1 MMKRRA
7 LLVAVVLGV
16 APLVEACTTRDVVGV
31 EIGVVTTYP
40 SLASLIDGQ
49 SLRFAATVRDANGEL
64 LPGATVTWST
74 DTPEVVSIDGEGT
87 VEAIAA
93 GTATVRASF
102 GGVDGTALVEVYPA
116 PGLVLSEDSVALRA
130 VIGAASPPPTV
141 LQVLN
146 NGIGTVGDL
155 QVSVSFAPGQP
166 SGWLT
171 PSLAGTETPTTLTLT
186 PETAS
191 LPGGAYEATLT
202 LESDDDE
209 SPLLLPVS
217 LSVVGFT
224 VTQSD
229 GSTLVS
235 ESGIT
240 DTITVVFAAGPASD
254 VVVEI
259 QSGDT
264 TAVTVSPALL
274 TFTPS
279 NWDQPRTVL
288 VAAPNDDRLEG
299 DDVTALTVAVVDSV
313 SDPAFAP
320 VPDEEI
326 LVTTL
331 DDETAGFTIVESGGR
346 TIVTQN
352 GQDDDFTVALTAQP
366 TSPVVIDV
374 RSDDR
379 SLVEVSTSSLTF
391 TETDWD
397 MPQVVVVTGVVDR
410 DLIGSEVTTVT
421 LGVDPALSDD
431 GFDAVPEQ
439 SVRVIVTGDAPPV
452 IITGDAQ
459 QPPAG

>member
-1 MMKRRA
+1 MKRRDLLIA
-7 LLVAVVLGV
+7 LALGL
-16 APLVEACTTRDVVGV
+16 APLTQACTTREVVGV

-49 SLRFAATVRDANGEL
+49 SLLFSATVRTADGEL
-64 LPGATVTWST
+64 LSGATVTWST
-74 DTPEVVSIDGEGT
+74 DRPQVISIDDAGR

-102 GGVDGTALVEVYPA
+102 GGVHGTALVDVYPA
-116 PGLVLSEDSVALRA
+116 PGLVLSENSVAFRA
-130 VIGAASPPPTV
+130 VVGAASPSPVV

-146 NGIGTVGDL
+146 NGVGTVEDL
-155 QVSVSFAPGQP
+155 QASVTFAPGQP
-166 SGWLT
+166 TGWLT
-171 PSLAGTETPTTLTLT
+171 PSLADTETPTTLTLT
-186 PETAS
+186 PETSS

-202 LESDDDE
+202 LESDDDD
-209 SPLLLPVS
+209 SPLLMPVS
-217 LSVVGFT
+217 LSVAGFT

-229 GSTLVS
+229 GSTLVA

-240 DTITVVFAAGPASD
+240 DTITVVFAARPASD
-254 VVVEI
+254 VVVEAL
-259 QSGDT
+259 SGDT
-264 TAVTVSPALL
+264 THVTVTPTML
-274 TFTPS
+274 TFTPA

-299 DDVTALTVAVVDSV
+299 DMVTALTVAVVDSV

-331 DDETAGFTIVESGGR
+331 DDEMAGVTIVESGGR
-346 TIVTQN
+346 TIVTQT
-352 GQDDDFTVALTAQP
+352 GEDDDFTVVLTAQP

-374 RSDDR
+374 RIDDPA
-379 SLVEVSTSSLTF
+379 LVEVSTSSLTF
-391 TETDWD
+391 TATDWST
-397 MPQVVVVTGVVDR
+397 PQVVAVTAVVDR
-410 DLIGSEVTTVT
+410 DLIGYEVTSVT

-439 SVRVIVTGDAPPV
+439 SVRVIVTDGVPPV
-452 IITGDAQ
+452 IIIGDEQ
-459 QPPAG
+459 QAPSG